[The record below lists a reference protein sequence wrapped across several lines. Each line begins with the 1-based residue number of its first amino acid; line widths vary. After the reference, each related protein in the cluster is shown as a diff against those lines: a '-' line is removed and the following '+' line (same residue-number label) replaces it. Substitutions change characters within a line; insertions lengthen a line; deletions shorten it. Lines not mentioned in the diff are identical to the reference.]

1 MKLPKRTFL
10 ILMTCWL
17 FAAPAIAQQLQVG
30 AERLELYLPLLKN
43 KNVALVANHTSLVA
57 QQHLVDVLLEKNI
70 HVKKVFAP
78 EHGFRGMADAGATIQ
93 NSTDVQTG
101 LPLISLYGSNKKPTP
116 EQLKDID
123 IVVFD
128 MQDVGARFYTYISTM
143 HYVMEACAEQ
153 QKTLLLLDRP
163 NPNGNYVAGP
173 ILQQEQQS
181 FVGMHP
187 IPIVHGLTVAELA
200 QMINGEGWLKNG
212 VICPLL
218 IVKNKN
224 YDRQKAYSLPV
235 KPSPNL
241 PTAQAVALYPSLCLF
256 EGTILSVGR
265 GTDFPFE
272 VVGGTSSQYGTFT
285 FTPKSKAGAT
295 QPVLQDKKCYGL
307 DLRKEKNTS
316 FSLRFLI
323 EMYQKSPEKDK
334 FFNSFFDKLAG
345 NKQLRQ
351 QIAQGMSEK
360 EIEKT
365 WQTDLE
371 AYKAKRYSYLLYP

>member
-1 MKLPKRTFL
+1 MTTFRTSFL
-10 ILMTCWL
+10 GAVVVMLLLSFVAT
-17 FAAPAIAQQLQVG
+17 AQLQVG
-30 AERLELYLPLLKN
+30 AERLELYLPLLKG
-43 KNVALVANHTSLVA
+43 KNVALVVNHTSLVG
-57 QQHLVDVLLEKNI
+57 QQHLVDVLLANNI
-70 HVKKVFAP
+70 KVKKVFTP

-93 NSTDVQTG
+93 NSIDTKTG

-116 EQLKDID
+116 EQLKDVE
-123 IVVFD
+123 IVLFD

-153 QKTLLLLDRP
+153 QKPLLILDRP
-163 NPNGNYVAGP
+163 NPNGHYVAGAV
-173 ILQQEQQS
+173 LQKEQQS

-187 IPIVHGLTVAELA
+187 IPIVHGLTIAELA

-212 VICPLL
+212 ITCPLF

-224 YDRQKAYSLPV
+224 YDRKKIYNLPV

-241 PTAQAVALYPSLCLF
+241 PTAQSIALYPSLCLF

-272 VVGGTSSQYGTFT
+272 VVGGTSSAYGNFS

-295 QPVLQDKKCYGL
+295 KPVLQDKKCYGL
-307 DLRKEKNTS
+307 DLRQEKNNT

-351 QIAQGMSEK
+351 QIMQGMSAA

-365 WQTDLE
+365 WEEDL
-371 AYKAKRYSYLLYP
+371 AIYKAKRNSYLLY

>member
-1 MKLPKRTFL
+1 
-10 ILMTCWL
+10 
-17 FAAPAIAQQLQVG
+17 
-30 AERLELYLPLLKN
+30 
-43 KNVALVANHTSLVA
+43 
-57 QQHLVDVLLEKNI
+57 
-70 HVKKVFAP
+70 
-78 EHGFRGMADAGATIQ
+78 MADAGATIQ